1 MLEEQSNNKN
11 QISNRILFFGKVT
24 LFSMIGG
31 FYLLGFNLL
40 SNGKQPW
47 LSFLQGLILSLS
59 ILAISI
65 GLSFII
71 TNLKN
76 WKIFY
81 LILGII
87 SLLAWILYFSSSFT
101 ALGWIVLS
109 LTFGIFIRIDGF
121 MTERMGKIPGFIV
134 HGLLALGVGFGIT
147 ALVQIENHFAEEEFF
162 SAVQGLVISG
172 YWFLLLLLEILLFRR
187 DSRFTDKRSISTRPL
202 LIGVIGLFLVGLIA
216 TILSYQRS
224 FYPLEVPT
232 YSAVNPDIPFICGQ
246 IEPVD
251 QIYDGKEVFEE
262 ILLSLESN
270 PNKSSPEFGMLALGT
285 REDYW
290 AEQFRSSLLT
300 EARHGKFTE
309 PAGSVKYGQY
319 LAAFRAYYYSKIT
332 QQFPDLFNPSEKEE
346 LRKWFAA
353 INRRALTVELVD
365 WMYAIAFSKLP
376 DGPYENQE
384 TGTGLLAL
392 LESQGLA
399 DPGESSQNLSYLEQ
413 NLSGWMKR
421 FSNTDDAAVY
431 QPEWINNALYQSI
444 FSGNTI
450 SENVRLSFEWLLLQ
464 ALPDGAPLRYNH
476 IGSANFGGL
485 GYLGAYLLGD
495 ERFVWLSGRALE
507 YLNEN
512 RRPFTA
518 QPGFEER
525 LDMVGRSPDQGSCLL
540 YGDSGLPNQIGPL
553 APDKIVF
560 RDGWERDSA
569 YLLLNLR
576 FTGWHRYKA
585 TNTITLVYEDGVL
598 ASDQLT
604 GEKFGW
610 LPEGRSLFRD
620 KRIPRENLNGL
631 LVEKVGLSRVLN
643 ELTGLGSPWAQDPP
657 YYAKV
662 EQFSTEEDID
672 TSTTVIEDW
681 HGWTHERTII
691 FHHDG
696 PIVVKDDAWGPS
708 DQKAALSW
716 NLVSDAAL
724 LEERLLVGSEQ
735 NPAEVLFMTPEAGE
749 FQILDILPDKKNVP
763 NVQVQYMSKD
773 KGQLTLFTIFLTKE
787 WVGAQAKLNESAD
800 GLILEIWDD
809 DKRVEMPL

>member
-1 MLEEQSNNKN
+1 MFEEQPGDNN
-11 QISNRILFFGKVT
+11 QLTNRIIFLGKVI
-24 LFSMIGG
+24 LFSTIGG

-47 LSFLQGLILSLS
+47 LSFLQGWVFSLS
-59 ILAISI
+59 ILGISI
-65 GLSFII
+65 GLSFIF
-71 TNLKN
+71 TNLKR
-76 WKIFY
+76 WKIIY
-81 LILGII
+81 LIFGII
-87 SLLAWILYFSSSFT
+87 SLLAWILYFSSSFS

-109 LTFGIFIRIDGF
+109 LTFGIFICIDGLL
-121 MTERMGKIPGFIV
+121 TKSMGKLSGSIV
-134 HGLLALGVGFGIT
+134 HGLLALGIGLGTI
-147 ALVQIENHFAEEEFF
+147 ALVQIESHFAEEEFF

-172 YWFLLLLLEILLFRR
+172 YWFLLLILEILLIRR
-187 DSRFTDKRSISTRPL
+187 DSRFTAKHSISTRPL
-202 LIGVIGLFLVGLIA
+202 LFGVISLFLVGLIA
-216 TILSYQRS
+216 TILSYQGS
-224 FYPLEVPT
+224 FYPLEAPT
-232 YSAVNPDIPFICGQ
+232 YSEVNPADPFICGQ
-246 IEPVD
+246 IEPD
-251 QIYDGKEVFEE
+251 NQIYSGEDVFKG
-262 ILLSLESN
+262 ILGTLESN

-285 REDYW
+285 GEDYW
-290 AEQFRSSLLT
+290 AQQFRSSLLT
-300 EARHGKFTE
+300 EARQGKFTK

-319 LAAFRAYYYSKIT
+319 LAAFRAYYYSKII
-332 QQFPDLFNPSEKEE
+332 QLFPDLFNPSEKEE
-346 LRKWFAA
+346 LQEWFAA

-399 DPGESSQNLSYLEQ
+399 DPGKTSQNISYLEQ

-444 FSGNTI
+444 YSGNTI

-476 IGSANFGGL
+476 IGSANLGGL

-512 RRPFTA
+512 GRPLAA
-518 QPGFEER
+518 QPGFENQ
-525 LDMVGRSPDQGSCLL
+525 LGMIGRSPSQGSCLL
-540 YGDSGLPNQIGPL
+540 YGDSGLPNQTGPL

-585 TNTITLVYEDGVL
+585 TNTVTLLYEDGVL
-598 ASDQLT
+598 ASDQLA

-662 EQFSTEEDID
+662 LEFSTDDNLD

-696 PIVVKDDAWGPS
+696 PIVIKDDAWGPS
-708 DQKAALSW
+708 DQNSALSW

-724 LEERLLVGSEQ
+724 MGERFELGNEQ
-735 NPAEVLFMTPEAGE
+735 NPAEVVFLTAGSGE
-749 FQILDILPDKKNVP
+749 FKFLDIHPNKDDVP
-763 NVQVQYMSKD
+763 NVQVQYTPKD
-773 KGQLTLFTIFLTKE
+773 NGQLSLLTIFLTKD

-809 DKRVEMPL
+809 DKKVEIPL